1 MSWNCK
7 TKRRF
12 VSSWTAEDK
21 RGQEVGDILPDNE
34 RGPILCAVIGFV
46 CGPGNRIISQKQFVD
61 SYLVKEK

>member
-1 MSWNCK
+1 M
-7 TKRRF
+7 
-12 VSSWTAEDK
+12 
-21 RGQEVGDILPDNE
+21 GDILPDNE